1 MDTLLQVSSMI
12 ICFFFL
18 KKNLRF
24 YAKEFVTSIIFCHM
38 SFVAELA
45 YTMAMSMKSDVYSF
59 GVLVLEIVMGKHPGK
74 LISSLNAQDQ
84 NIDLKDLLDPRLPPP
99 GRMIGDELTLILAL
113 AVKCINDDPQ
123 PRPTMHYVSQLLE
136 SEGS

>member
-1 MDTLLQVSSMI
+1 MGT
-12 ICFFFL
+12 F
-18 KKNLRF
+18 KKKRKVRF
-24 YAKEFVTSIIFCHM
+24 YSKEFVTNIIVCHM

-45 YTMAMSMKSDVYSF
+45 YTMVMSIKLDVYSF
-59 GVLVLEIVMGKHPGK
+59 GVLVLEIVMGKHPGE

-99 GRMIGDELTLILAL
+99 GRMMGDELILILRL
-113 AVKCINDDPQ
+113 AVKCIHGDPQ